1 MKKTNL
7 SLSISILALG
17 LSSPFSAVGA
27 ETSTEAQSIAEALTN
42 AQTDLSLRYR
52 YEYVDA
58 DDGSREAKASTL
70 KTRLTFKTQSY
81 KNTSATLEF
90 DNNSVVLEDSYND
103 GTGGEEAV
111 VKDPTYTEINQAYLD
126 YSAPENTLI
135 RYGRQKVLLDNQRFI
150 GGVGWRQNEQTYDA
164 LAIVNSSLPD
174 TTLLFANVYN
184 VNTITG
190 GNVDGDDHQLYNIN
204 NQSIEGLSLS
214 AYFYDLKYIS
224 DTYGLR
230 ADGRLDINDDMTV
243 IYAAEFAAQS
253 TDTAMDYDTS
263 YINLEGGL
271 SLANITAKLGYE
283 LLGSDDGS
291 AGFST
296 PLGTNHK
303 FNGWADKFLKTPEKG
318 LEDKYL
324 SLSSKMLGPKIT
336 LTYHQFDSDEGSID
350 FGSEIDIAVTQ
361 KFTKNYSGT
370 FKLADFNQGDSAGG
384 KSDTSKV
391 WLQLLAKF

>member
-27 ETSTEAQSIAEALTN
+27 ETSTEAQSIADAITN
-42 AQTDLSLRYR
+42 AQTNLSLRYR

-81 KNTSATLEF
+81 HKTTATLEF
-90 DNNSVVLEDSYND
+90 DNNSVIVEDTYND

-135 RYGRQKVLLDNQRFI
+135 RYGRQRVLLDNQRFV

-190 GNVDGDDHQLYNIN
+190 GNIDGNDHQLYNIN
-204 NQSIEGLSLS
+204 NKSIKGLSLS
-214 AYFYDLKYIS
+214 AYFYDLKDIS

-230 ADGRLDINDDMTV
+230 ADGKLEINDDMTV
-243 IYAAEFAAQS
+243 IYTAEFAEQS
-253 TDTAMDYDTS
+253 TDNAADYETS
-263 YINLEGGL
+263 YMNLEGGL
-271 SLANITAKLGYE
+271 SVANITAKLGYE
-283 LLGSDDGS
+283 LLGSDDGA

-324 SLSSKMLGPKIT
+324 SLSSKMLGPKVS
-336 LTYHQFDSDEGSID
+336 LSYHQFDSDEGSVD

-370 FKLADFNQGDSAGG
+370 FKLADFSQGDSEGG
-384 KSDTSKV
+384 KADTSKV
-391 WLQLLAKF
+391 WLQFVAQF

>member
-135 RYGRQKVLLDNQRFI
+135 RYGRQRVLLDNQRFI

-204 NQSIEGLSLS
+204 NKSIEGLSLS

>member
-7 SLSISILALG
+7 SLSISLLALG
-17 LSSPFSAVGA
+17 LSSPFSAVAA
-27 ETSTEAQSIAEALTN
+27 ETDAEAQSFAEAISN
-42 AQTDLSLRYR
+42 AQTNLSLRYR
-52 YEYVDA
+52 YEYVD
-58 DDGSREAKASTL
+58 DDVNKEANASTL

-81 KNTSATLEF
+81 YKTTATLEF
-90 DNNSVVLEDSYND
+90 DNNSVILEDSYND
-103 GTGGEEAV
+103 GTGGPEAKV
-111 VKDPTYTEINQAYLD
+111 VDPTYTEINQAYLD

-135 RYGRQKVLLDNQRFI
+135 RYGRQRVLLDNQRFM

-190 GNVDGDDHQLYNIN
+190 GNVDGNDHQLYNIN
-204 NQSIEGLSLS
+204 NKSIDGLSLS
-214 AYFYDLKYIS
+214 AYYYDLKDFS
-224 DTYGLR
+224 NTFGLR
-230 ADGRLDINDDMTV
+230 ADGKLKIDDDMTV
-243 IYAAEFAAQS
+243 LYTAEFAEQTTEDANE
-253 TDTAMDYDTS
+253 YDTS

-271 SLANITAKLGYE
+271 SFANITAKLGYE
-283 LLGSDDGS
+283 LLGSDDGA

-303 FNGWADKFLKTPEKG
+303 FNGWADKFLSTPTQG

-324 SLSSKMLGPKIT
+324 SLSSKVLGPKIS
-336 LTYHQFDSDEGSID
+336 LTYHQFDADEGSID

-361 KFTKNYSGT
+361 SFTKNYSGT
-370 FKLADFNQGDSAGG
+370 LKLADFSQGDTAAG
-384 KSDTSKV
+384 KSDTTKV
-391 WLQLLAKF
+391 WLQLVAKF

>member
-7 SLSISILALG
+7 SLSISLLALG
-17 LSSPFSAVGA
+17 LSASFSAMSTETGA
-27 ETSTEAQSIAEALTN
+27 EAQSIADAITN
-42 AQTDLSLRYR
+42 AQTNLSLRYR

-58 DDGSREAKASTL
+58 DDGSREANASTL

-81 KNTSATLEF
+81 KNASVTLEM
-90 DNNSVVLEDSYND
+90 DNNSIVVEDSYND
-103 GTGGEEAV
+103 GTGGPEAV
-111 VKDPTYTEINQAYLD
+111 VKDPTYTEINQAYID

-135 RYGRQKVLLDNQRFI
+135 RYGRQRILLDNQRFV

-174 TTLLFANVYN
+174 TTLLFANINN

-190 GNVDGDDHQLYNIN
+190 ANVNGKSHQLYNIN
-204 NQSIEGLSLS
+204 NKSIEGLSLS
-214 AYFYDLKYIS
+214 AYYYDLKDIS

-230 ADGRLDINDDMTV
+230 ADGKFKVDDDMTV
-243 IYAAEFAAQS
+243 IYTAEFAEQS
-253 TDTAMDYDTS
+253 TDNTADNETS

-271 SLANITAKLGYE
+271 SLADITAKLGYE
-283 LLGSDDGS
+283 LLGSDNGA

-303 FNGWADKFLKTPEKG
+303 FNGWADKFLSTPANG

-324 SLSSKMLGPKIT
+324 SLSSKVLGPAIT
-336 LTYHQFDSDEGSID
+336 LTYHQFDSDKGSTD
-350 FGSEIDIAVTQ
+350 FGSEIDLAVSQ

-370 FKLADFNQGDSAGG
+370 FKLADFSQGDNAGG
-384 KSDTSKV
+384 KVDTTKI
-391 WLQLLAKF
+391 WLQLVAKF

>member
-27 ETSTEAQSIAEALTN
+27 ETSTEAQSIADAITN
-42 AQTDLSLRYR
+42 AQTNLSLRYR

-81 KNTSATLEF
+81 HNTSATLEM
-90 DNNSVVLEDSYND
+90 DNNSVVVEDAYND

-135 RYGRQKVLLDNQRFI
+135 RYGRQRVLLDNQRFV

-190 GNVDGDDHQLYNIN
+190 GNIDGNDHQLYNIN
-204 NQSIEGLSLS
+204 NKSIEGLSLS
-214 AYFYDLKYIS
+214 AYFYDLKEIS

-230 ADGRLDINDDMTV
+230 ADGKLAINDDMTV
-243 IYAAEFAAQS
+243 IYTAEFAEQS
-253 TDTAMDYDTS
+253 TDNAADYETS
-263 YINLEGGL
+263 YMNLEGGL

-283 LLGSDDGS
+283 LLGSDDGA

-303 FNGWADKFLKTPEKG
+303 FNGWADKFLATPTKG

-324 SLSSKMLGPKIT
+324 TLSSKVLGPKIS
-336 LTYHQFDSDEGSID
+336 LTYHQFDSDEGSVD
-350 FGSEIDIAVTQ
+350 FGREIDVAVTQ
-361 KFTKNYSGT
+361 KFTENYSGML
-370 FKLADFNQGDSAGG
+370 KLADFSQGDTEGG
-384 KSDTSKV
+384 KVDTTKV
-391 WLQLLAKF
+391 WLQFVAKF

>member
-7 SLSISILALG
+7 SLSISILTLG
-17 LSSPFSAVGA
+17 LSSSFSAVGA
-27 ETSTEAQSIAEALTN
+27 ATSAEAQSIADAITN
-42 AQTDLSLRYR
+42 AKTDLSLRYR

-90 DNNSVVLEDSYND
+90 DNNNVVIEDTYND

-204 NQSIEGLSLS
+204 NKSIEGLSLS

-230 ADGRLDINDDMTV
+230 ADGKLDINEDMTV
-243 IYAAEFAAQS
+243 IYTAEFAEQT
-253 TDTAMDYDTS
+253 TDTAKDYDTS

-283 LLGSDDGS
+283 LLGSDGGS

-324 SLSSKMLGPKIT
+324 SLSSKMLGPKIS
-336 LTYHQFDSDEGSID
+336 LTYHQFDSDEGSVD
-350 FGSEIDIAVTQ
+350 FGSEIDIAVTH

-384 KSDTSKV
+384 KSDTSKI

>member
-7 SLSISILALG
+7 SLSISLLALG
-17 LSSPFSAVGA
+17 LSSSFSAMSA
-27 ETSTEAQSIAEALTN
+27 EAGTQAQSIADAITN
-42 AQTDLSLRYR
+42 GQADLSLRYR

-58 DDGSREAKASTL
+58 DDGSREANASTL

-81 KNTSATLEF
+81 KNASVTLEM
-90 DNNSVVLEDSYND
+90 DNNSVVIEDAYND
-103 GTGGEEAV
+103 GTGGDEAV
-111 VKDPTYTEINQAYLD
+111 VKDPTYTEVNQAYLD

-135 RYGRQKVLLDNQRFI
+135 RYGRQRVLLDNQRFV

-174 TTLLFANVYN
+174 TTLLFANVNN

-190 GNVDGDDHQLYNIN
+190 ANVNGKNHQLYNIN
-204 NQSIEGLSLS
+204 NKSIDGLSLS
-214 AYFYDLKYIS
+214 AYFYALEDIS

-230 ADGRLDINDDMTV
+230 ADGKFKANDGMTAL
-243 IYAAEFAAQS
+243 YTAEFANQS
-253 TDTAMDYDTS
+253 TDNAADNETS
-263 YINLEGGL
+263 YISLEAGV

-283 LLGSDDGS
+283 LLGSDDGD

-303 FNGWADKFLKTPEKG
+303 FNGWADKFLATPANG

-324 SLSSKMLGPKIT
+324 SLSSKLLGPAIT
-336 LTYHQFDSDEGSID
+336 LTYHQFDSDEGSTD
-350 FGSEIDIAVTQ
+350 FGNEIDLAVTQ

-370 FKLADFNQGDSAGG
+370 FKLADFSQGDTDGG
-384 KSDTSKV
+384 KVDTTKI
-391 WLQLLAKF
+391 WLQLVANF

>member
-17 LSSPFSAVGA
+17 LSSPFSAVAA
-27 ETSTEAQSIAEALTN
+27 EKSTEAQSIAEALTN
-42 AQTDLSLRYR
+42 GQANLTLRYR
-52 YEYVDA
+52 YEYVD
-58 DDGSREAKASTL
+58 DEVNREAKASTL
-70 KTRLTFKTQSY
+70 KTRLNFKTQTY

-90 DNNSVVLEDSYND
+90 DNNSVIKEDTYND
-103 GTGGEEAV
+103 CTGGEEAV
-111 VKDPTYTEINQAYLD
+111 VKDPTYTEITQAYLD

-135 RYGRQKVLLDNQRFI
+135 RYGRQKVLLDNQRFV

-190 GNVDGDDHQLYNIN
+190 GNIDGDDHQLYNIN
-204 NQSIEGLSLS
+204 NKSIKGLSLS

-230 ADGRLDINDDMTV
+230 ADGKLAINDDMTV
-243 IYAAEFAAQS
+243 LYTAEFAEQTADNAQ
-253 TDTAMDYDTS
+253 DYETS
-263 YINLEGGL
+263 YMNLEGGL
-271 SLANITAKLGYE
+271 NIANITAKLGYE
-283 LLGSDDGS
+283 LLGSDGGD

-324 SLSSKMLGPKIT
+324 SVSSKVLGPKIA
-336 LTYHQFDSDEGSID
+336 LTYHQFDSDEGSVD
-350 FGSEIDIAVTQ
+350 FGSEIDIAVSQ
-361 KFTKNYSGT
+361 KFTKNYSGLL
-370 FKLADFNQGDSAGG
+370 KLADFSQGDSAGG
-384 KSDTSKV
+384 KSDTTKV
-391 WLQLLAKF
+391 WVQFLAKF

>member
-7 SLSISILALG
+7 NLSISLLALG
-17 LSSPFSAVGA
+17 LSSSFSAVSA
-27 ETSTEAQSIAEALTN
+27 EVGTEAQSIADAITN
-42 AQTDLSLRYR
+42 GKTNLSLRYR

-58 DDGSREAKASTL
+58 DDGSREANASTL

-81 KNTSATLEF
+81 KNASVTLEM
-90 DNNSVVLEDSYND
+90 DNNSVVVDDAYND

-111 VKDPTYTEINQAYLD
+111 VKDPTYTEVNQAYLD

-135 RYGRQKVLLDNQRFI
+135 RYGRQRVLLDNQRFI

-174 TTLLFANVYN
+174 TTLLFANVNN

-190 GNVDGDDHQLYNIN
+190 ANVNGKNHQLYNIN
-204 NQSIEGLSLS
+204 NKSIDGLSLS
-214 AYFYDLKYIS
+214 AYFYALEDIS

-230 ADGRLDINDDMTV
+230 ADGKFKANDNMTV
-243 IYAAEFAAQS
+243 LYTAEFANQS
-253 TDTAMDYDTS
+253 TDNAADNETS
-263 YINLEGGL
+263 YISLEGGV

-283 LLGSDDGS
+283 LLGSDDGD

-303 FNGWADKFLKTPEKG
+303 FNGWADKFLATPANG

-324 SLSSKMLGPKIT
+324 SLSSKLLGPAIT
-336 LTYHQFDSDEGSID
+336 LTYHQFDSDEGSTD
-350 FGSEIDIAVTQ
+350 FGNEIDLAVTQ

-370 FKLADFNQGDSAGG
+370 FKLADFSQGDDDGG
-384 KSDTSKV
+384 KVDTTKI
-391 WLQLLAKF
+391 WLQLVAKF

>member
-7 SLSISILALG
+7 SLSISLLALG
-17 LSSPFSAVGA
+17 LSSPFSAVAA
-27 ETSTEAQSIAEALTN
+27 ETGAEAQSFAEAISN
-42 AQTDLSLRYR
+42 AQTNLSLRYR
-52 YEYVDA
+52 YEYVD
-58 DDGSREAKASTL
+58 DDVNKEANASTL

-81 KNTSATLEF
+81 YKTTATLEF
-90 DNNSVVLEDSYND
+90 DNNSVILEDSYND
-103 GTGGEEAV
+103 GTGGPEAKV
-111 VKDPTYTEINQAYLD
+111 VDPTYTEINQAYLD

-135 RYGRQKVLLDNQRFI
+135 RYGRQRVLLDNQRFV

-190 GNVDGDDHQLYNIN
+190 GNVDGNDHQLYNIN
-204 NQSIEGLSLS
+204 NKSIDGLSLS
-214 AYFYDLKYIS
+214 AYYYDLKDFS
-224 DTYGLR
+224 NTFGLR
-230 ADGRLDINDDMTV
+230 ADGKLKIDDDMTV
-243 IYAAEFAAQS
+243 LYTAEFAEQTTEDANE
-253 TDTAMDYDTS
+253 YDTS

-271 SLANITAKLGYE
+271 SFANITAKLGYE
-283 LLGSDDGS
+283 LLGSDDGA

-303 FNGWADKFLKTPEKG
+303 FNGWADKFLSTPTQG

-324 SLSSKMLGPKIT
+324 SLSSKVLGPKIS
-336 LTYHQFDSDEGSID
+336 LTYHQFDADEGSID

-361 KFTKNYSGT
+361 SFTKNYSGT
-370 FKLADFNQGDSAGG
+370 LKLADFSQGDTAAG
-384 KSDTSKV
+384 KSDTTKV
-391 WLQLLAKF
+391 WLQLVAKF

>member
-17 LSSPFSAVGA
+17 LSSSFSTMSS
-27 ETSTEAQSIAEALTN
+27 ETESEAHSIADALTN
-42 AQTDLSLRYR
+42 AQTNLTLRYR

-70 KTRLTFKTQSY
+70 KTRLSFKTQRY
-81 KNTSATLEF
+81 HNATATLEM
-90 DNNSVVLEDSYND
+90 DNNSVVFEDSYND

-111 VKDPTYTEINQAYLD
+111 IKDPTYTEVNQAYLD

-135 RYGRQKVLLDNQRFI
+135 RYGRQKVLLDNQRFV

-164 LAIVNSSLPD
+164 LAVVNSSLPD
-174 TTLLFANVYN
+174 TTFLFANVYN

-190 GNVDGDDHQLYNIN
+190 GNIDGDDHQLYNIHN
-204 NQSIEGLSLS
+204 KSIEGLSLS
-214 AYFYDLKYIS
+214 AYFYDLKGIS

-230 ADGRLDINDDMTV
+230 ATGQYAMNDDLTLL
-243 IYAAEFAAQS
+243 YTAEFAEQT
-253 TDTAMDYDTS
+253 TDTLQEYDAS
-263 YINLEGGL
+263 YINLEGGV
-271 SLANITAKLGYE
+271 SITDITAKLGYE
-283 LLGSDDGS
+283 LLGSDDGN

-303 FNGWADKFLKTPEKG
+303 FNGWADKFLQTPSNG

-324 SLSSKMLGPKIT
+324 SLSSKVLGPKVS
-336 LTYHQFDSDEGSID
+336 LTYHQFDSDEGSVD
-350 FGSEIDIAVTQ
+350 FGNEIDIAVTQ

-370 FKLADFNQGDSAGG
+370 LKLAEFSQGDAAGG
-384 KSDTSKV
+384 KSDTTKV
-391 WLQLLAKF
+391 WLQLVAKF

>member
-135 RYGRQKVLLDNQRFI
+135 RYGRQRVLLDNQRFI

>member
-7 SLSISILALG
+7 SLSISLLALG
-17 LSSPFSAVGA
+17 LSSPFSAVAA
-27 ETSTEAQSIAEALTN
+27 ETDAEAQSFAEAISN
-42 AQTDLSLRYR
+42 AQTNLSLRYR
-52 YEYVDA
+52 YEYVD
-58 DDGSREAKASTL
+58 DDVNKEANASTL

-81 KNTSATLEF
+81 YKTTATLEF
-90 DNNSVVLEDSYND
+90 DNNSVILEDSYND
-103 GTGGEEAV
+103 GTGGPEAKV
-111 VKDPTYTEINQAYLD
+111 VDPTYTEINQAYLD

-135 RYGRQKVLLDNQRFI
+135 RYGRQRVLLDNQRFV

-190 GNVDGDDHQLYNIN
+190 GNVDGNDHQLYNIN
-204 NQSIEGLSLS
+204 NKSIDGLSLS
-214 AYFYDLKYIS
+214 AYYYDLKDFS
-224 DTYGLR
+224 NTFGLR
-230 ADGRLDINDDMTV
+230 ADGKLKIDDDMTV
-243 IYAAEFAAQS
+243 LYTAEFAEQTTEDANE
-253 TDTAMDYDTS
+253 YDTS

-271 SLANITAKLGYE
+271 SFANITAKLGYE
-283 LLGSDDGS
+283 LLGSDDGA

-303 FNGWADKFLKTPEKG
+303 FNGWADKFLSTPTQG

-324 SLSSKMLGPKIT
+324 SLSSKVLGPKIS
-336 LTYHQFDSDEGSID
+336 LTYHQFDADEGSID

-361 KFTKNYSGT
+361 SFTKNYSGT
-370 FKLADFNQGDSAGG
+370 LKLADFSQGDTAAG
-384 KSDTSKV
+384 KSDTTKV
-391 WLQLLAKF
+391 WLQLVAKF